1 MDGESARTCEHHLS
15 EFPDWEFALHGF
27 TDLRPFYRI
36 ESLLPTVIQ
45 PQAVPATVREAR

>member
-1 MDGESARTCEHHLS
+1 MNIIYR
-15 EFPDWEFALHGF
+15 EFPEWEFALHGF

-45 PQAVPATVREAR
+45 LQAIPATVREAR